1 MCDALL
7 ICGVVCAILG
17 LLVFVHNWEQNTATH
32 GVWGACFIW
41 GNLCPACDASTPLH
55 KRVTFEHVIVALLSS
70 GSVLLWQYATC
81 VYITSA
87 EERVYEL
94 TNSSYAALAPPAA

>member
-7 ICGVVCAILG
+7 ICGVVCVILG

-32 GVWGACFIW
+32 GVWEGCFLW

-55 KRVTFEHVIVALLSS
+55 TRVTFEHVIVALLSS

-81 VYITSA
+81 LYMHSA
-87 EERVYEL
+87 EWRLHGL